1 MNYVILHGTLNNIEK
16 GEISDGAIWS
26 SYMKGPRDT
35 PWDYRKSFTK
45 DAESVLWDGN
55 YFSEEDDGVND
66 SSWTEEKRNLVHDKW
81 LGLID
86 IIDKQ
91 LEEKGRFDIDIINY
105 FSSDSSNDYKE
116 TLISS
121 LENLINLIKNDEISS
136 EDLVNLIENISL

>member
-1 MNYVILHGTLNNIEK
+1 MNYVILHGTPNKIEK
-16 GEISDGAIWS
+16 GEISDGGIVG
-26 SYMKGPRDT
+26 YYTRGERNT
-35 PWDYRKSFTK
+35 PWGYKESLTK
-45 DAESVLWDGN
+45 DAENVLWDGN

-105 FSSDSSNDYKE
+105 FSSDSSDDYKE
-116 TLISS
+116 SIISY
-121 LENLINLIKNDEISS
+121 LNNLINQIKNDEISV
-136 EDLVNLIENISL
+136 ENMVDLIKNISF

>member
-35 PWDYRKSFTK
+35 PWNYRESFTK
-45 DAESVLWDGN
+45 DAESVLLDGN
-55 YFSEEDDGVND
+55 YFSEEEDGIND
-66 SSWTEEKRNLVHDKW
+66 SSWTEEKRNLIHDKW

-86 IIDKQ
+86 VIDKQ
-91 LEEKGRFDIDIINY
+91 LEEKGRFDIEIINY

-116 TLISS
+116 VLISS
-121 LENLINLIKNDEISS
+121 LENLINQIKNDEISA
-136 EDLVNLIENISL
+136 EDLTNLIENISL

>member
-16 GEISDGAIWS
+16 GEINDGAILA
-26 SYMKGPRDT
+26 SYMNGHRDT

-45 DAESVLWDGN
+45 DAENVLWDGN
-55 YFSEEDDGVND
+55 YFSEEDDGIND

-116 TLISS
+116 ALVSS
-121 LENLINLIKNDEISS
+121 LENLINLIKNDEIST
-136 EDLVNLIENISL
+136 EDLTNLIENISL

>member
-55 YFSEEDDGVND
+55 YFSEEDDGIND
-66 SSWTEEKRNLVHDKW
+66 SSWTEEKNDKW

-105 FSSDSSNDYKE
+105 FSSGSSDNYKE
-116 TLISS
+116 VLISS